1 MASRSSQNG
10 PELERRLCG
19 KRSGWR
25 QAGRA
30 PGPAPGAAHAV
41 ASQEAVEG
49 GGLPRPARAL
59 EGGTCCSCM
68 PALPPAPHRSS
79 ESRCDPILPLGR
91 ASAPQDPA
99 RLPHPCSSLRFC
111 LSLLSPV
118 PHTPGGRC
126 QKPEL
131 PGSGNVSPRSP
142 PHTPNRV
149 RDWRSLIVAVIVATG
164 PRNPRSRLPQRMEGS
179 WNLLIAT
186 VTKSRAAWE

>member
-1 MASRSSQNG
+1 MVWVA
-10 PELERRLCG
+10 
-19 KRSGWR
+19 
-25 QAGRA
+25 AG
-30 PGPAPGAAHAV
+30 GACAWPCPWGRTRGGLTR
-41 ASQEAVEG
+41 G
-49 GGLPRPARAL
+49 GGGGRSPAASPCLGRGHVLLLHA
-59 EGGTCCSCM
+59 
-68 PALPPAPHRSS
+68 ALPPAPHRSS
-79 ESRCDPILPLGR
+79 ESRCDPIFPLGH

-99 RLPHPCSSLRFC
+99 RLPYPCSSLRFC

-131 PGSGNVSPRSP
+131 PGSGNMSPRSP

-149 RDWRSLIVAVIVATG
+149 RERRSLIVAVIVATG

>member
-1 MASRSSQNG
+1 MGNG
-10 PELERRLCG
+10 LGGGRRGVCL
-19 KRSGWR
+19 
-25 QAGRA
+25 AL
-30 PGPAPGAAHAV
+30 PPGAAHAV

-79 ESRCDPILPLGR
+79 ESRCDPILPLGH

-142 PHTPNRV
+142 PHTPPQPRPRTEVANRGRHRGHGAEESTFHAPSSDGTKLEFAHCNSNKV
-149 RDWRSLIVAVIVATG
+149 
-164 PRNPRSRLPQRMEGS
+164 PSRLGM
-179 WNLLIAT
+179 
-186 VTKSRAAWE
+186 TKRYF

>member
-30 PGPAPGAAHAV
+30 SGPAPGAAHAV

-149 RDWRSLIVAVIVATG
+149 RERRSLIVAVIVATG

>member
-91 ASAPQDPA
+91 ASVPQDPA

-149 RDWRSLIVAVIVATG
+149 RERRSLIVAVIVATG